1 MRRRIGVVVAALVLA
16 AGLGVP
22 AAGAQ
27 AHMLVGI
34 QDDALTLYGNPTFTF
49 PLLRTLRVQIIRIN
63 LIWGGTPYGVANNR
77 RPAHPQDPADPAYDW
92 TLYDRAVRYAAQS
105 HIQVLFSIL
114 FTPKWANGGA
124 ARNVPPRRYAD
135 LQNFAYAAA
144 ERYSGHYIPTEDN
157 PDQLPLPAVK
167 KWLAWNEPNNPVWL
181 KQASGGHFTSP
192 RSYAQICTAVWRG
205 VHYTN
210 FAGERVACGATGP
223 RGNNAARSSR
233 PSMSPLA
240 FMRAARKAGMRHLD
254 AYAHHPYYGRP
265 SESPGNR
272 PSGGAVELGN
282 LRTLIAQSNRL
293 FGRKPIWITEY
304 GYQTRPPDRIFG
316 VSYGQQARYLT
327 EAYAIARHTPQV
339 QMMIWFMLRDDTNLN
354 IGWQSGLLTASGK
367 KKPAFNAFRR
377 LPH

>member
-1 MRRRIGVVVAALVLA
+1 LRSRLGVVGAVLLLA

-27 AHMLVGI
+27 AHMLVGL
-34 QDDALTLYGNPTFTF
+34 QDDALTLYGNPTTTF
-49 PLLRTLRVQIIRIN
+49 PILRQLRTEIVRIN
-63 LIWGGTPYGVANNR
+63 LIWGGTTYGVANSR
-77 RPAHPQDPADPAYDW
+77 RPAHPQDPNDPAYDW
-92 TLYDRAVRYAAQS
+92 TLYDRAVRYASQN
-105 HIQVLFSIL
+105 HIQVLFTIL
-114 FTPKWANGGA
+114 FTPKWANGGG
-124 ARNVPPRRYAD
+124 ARNVPPSRMAD

-144 ERYSGHYIPTEDN
+144 ERYSGRFIAANDAGDET
-157 PDQLPLPAVK
+157 PLPAVK

-181 KQASGGHFTSP
+181 KQSAGGHFVSP
-192 RSYAQICTAVWRG
+192 RSYARICTAVWTG

-210 FAGERVACGATGP
+210 FAGEQVGCGATGP
-223 RGNNAARSSR
+223 RGNNQARSSR

-265 SESPGNR
+265 SESPSAR
-272 PSGGAVELGN
+272 PGGGTVELGN
-282 LRTLIAQSNRL
+282 IGTLIAQANKL

-316 VSYGQQARYLT
+316 VSFSKQAQYLSQ
-327 EAYAIARHTPQV
+327 AFAIARHTPQIAL
-339 QMMIWFMLRDDTNLN
+339 MIWFMLRDDTNLN
-354 IGWQSGLLTASGK
+354 IGWQSGLMTAAGK
-367 KKPAFNAFRR
+367 KKPSFNAFRR

>member
-1 MRRRIGVVVAALVLA
+1 LRRRVGVIAAVVVLA

-27 AHMLVGI
+27 AHMLVGL
-34 QDDALTLYGNPTFTF
+34 QDDAVTLYGNPTTAFS
-49 PLLRTLRVQIIRIN
+49 LLRDLRVQVVRIN
-63 LIWGGTPYGVANNR
+63 LIWGGAPYGVASAR
-77 RPAHPQDPADPAYDW
+77 RPARPQDPNDPAYDW
-92 TLYDRAVRYAAQS
+92 TLYDRAVRYAAQN
-105 HIQVLFSIL
+105 HIQVLFTIL

-144 ERYSGHYIPTEDN
+144 ERYSGHFIAANDAGDESV
-157 PDQLPLPAVK
+157 LPAVK

-181 KQASGGHFTSP
+181 KQTAGGRFVSP
-192 RSYAQICTAVWRG
+192 KAYARICTSIWTG

-210 FAGERVACGATGP
+210 FAGEQVGCGATGP
-223 RGNNAARSSR
+223 RGNNQARSAR

-240 FMRAARKAGMRHLD
+240 FMRAARRAGMRHLD

-265 SESPGNR
+265 SETPASR
-272 PSGGAVELGN
+272 PRGDTIELGN

-316 VSYGQQARYLT
+316 VSFSRQARYLT
-327 EAYAIARHTPQV
+327 QAFAIARRTPQV
-339 QMMIWFMLRDDTNLN
+339 ALMIWFMLRDDTNLN
-354 IGWQSGLLTASGK
+354 IGWQSGLLTAAGK
-367 KKPAFNAFRR
+367 KKPSFNSFRR